1 MGWSGLIWA
10 WLESDGSPDRENRI
24 WAGWF
29 WMELGGDGWGD
40 LDGMDG
46 SDRRW
51 AGLVFGVGFGWFGR
65 EAKIG
70 LEQCVPERSGYCS
83 DIVPVHC
90 STENPLT
97 YYSFPLIGT

>member
-1 MGWSGLIWA
+1 MTDGVIWMVWTVGSEMGGTDFWV
-10 WLESDGSPDRENRI
+10 GS
-24 WAGWF
+24 
-29 WMELGGDGWGD
+29 
-40 LDGMDG
+40 
-46 SDRRW
+46 
-51 AGLVFGVGFGWFGR
+51 GWFGR